1 MSGFW
6 LQVYLAVIN
15 SNKISPPMASSCL
28 QSIECIV
35 SKTCSFFKYCNN
47 PRNIKFEWT
56 TFPVVFF
63 ETKYSRVDQTKFVED
78 SPKKL
83 EVILCLNKPYHL
95 EFFKGC
101 LPQILPGPLLNT
113 LSPFTQPMQNS
124 EYADKV
130 KYNSKMLH
138 LGIKNDEHKKEWK
151 VTQSCQVKLD

>member
-95 EFFKGC
+95 EFFKR
-101 LPQILPGPLLNT
+101 LPSTNFTWST
-113 LSPFTQPMQNS
+113 L
-124 EYADKV
+124 EYFVSFYPADAKFWICRQG
-130 KYNSKMLH
+130 K
-138 LGIKNDEHKKEWK
+138 I
-151 VTQSCQVKLD
+151 

>member
-1 MSGFW
+1 MNHFSSRLLWDKVFKNGR
-6 LQVYLAVIN
+6 
-15 SNKISPPMASSCL
+15 NKICGRQP
-28 QSIECIV
+28 
-35 SKTCSFFKYCNN
+35 SKTWSD
-47 PRNIKFEWT
+47 I
-56 TFPVVFF
+56 V
-63 ETKYSRVDQTKFVED
+63 
-78 SPKKL
+78 
-83 EVILCLNKPYHL
+83 CLNKPYHL